1 MLLEFGVDVELE
13 AGDGGEDL
21 ALELGVMLGV
31 V

>member
-13 AGDGGEDL
+13 AGDAGEDL
-21 ALELGVMLGV
+21 ALELEVMLGV